1 MKPAHKCV
9 ESSRASTMWTDI
21 TCPSLLLRDAALRV
35 EIADVAA
42 LRPHCR
48 IDRAI
53 DQGRLP
59 RSQRL
64 GEGLREPLRIDG
76 IVADAAKGFDQLF
89 VARVLHQDGRRGIG
103 ATATVH
109 IVA

>member
-1 MKPAHKCV
+1 M
-9 ESSRASTMWTDI
+9 RASL
-21 TCPSLLLRDAALRV
+21 SLTSSALLRDAALRV

-42 LRPHCR
+42 LRPRCR

-76 IVADAAKGFDQLF
+76 IVTDAAKGFDQLF
-89 VARVLHQDGRRGIG
+89 VVRVLSPWPGGSILITRAPRS
-103 ATATVH
+103 VR
-109 IVA
+109 IVVPNGP